1 MAPKAK
7 AADAPETTEEADQK
21 VLEKKDFEDRKEKIS
36 NEIDAVTKEI
46 DRLQNEIGG
55 QSKGK
60 DSFFEEKKV
69 HNDNIQKCTTAIN
82 ELHDIKKKIQDQ
94 LGEMSSKLQTDKD
107 AVKDKK
113 KSLKH
118 NSVEEIN
125 REIARIDHDMTHG
138 THTLMAEKEMMIT
151 MKKLNASKK
160 LVSEVYKAEA
170 QHNEAKAV
178 HGEEKDGLREQKKA
192 IAEEIK
198 NATEARSKHYD
209 ARKVLQDARDE
220 QMGGVKELVDKKNE
234 LFTKKA
240 TLIEERKELQ
250 NYFKKAELEKKAEI
264 QKAAQLRQEAA
275 RARKSQDDKAWEE
288 KKIERALEK
297 LDDKPHQ
304 NEIKLI
310 EQSIKFCKTFMP
322 KETQAEETKKEI
334 EHTNPD
340 THLVLASKA
349 SRDDEFYYNP
359 TKSKKKKGGKKAS
372 GPAQITHNAVTFK
385 IFLDLGLKTPTKVE
399 EIADT
404 LAQLDEK
411 MAHYDVLIKKW
422 EDNKEAK
429 KKQILAGNFEEP
441 KQEPVEEPATE
452 AAADENAE

>member
-1 MAPKAK
+1 MAPKSAN
-7 AADAPETTEEADQK
+7 APDITEEDQK
-21 VLEKKDFEDRKEKIS
+21 ALEKKDFEVRKDKIS
-36 NEIDAVTKEI
+36 NEIDAVTKDI
-46 DRLQNEIGG
+46 DRLSTEISG

-60 DSFFEEKKV
+60 DSFFEEKKEL
-69 HNDNIQKCTTAIN
+69 NNKIEKCTTAIN
-82 ELHDIKKKIQDQ
+82 DLHDVKKKIQDS
-94 LGEMSSKLQTDKD
+94 LGEMSTQLQTDKD

-118 NSVEEIN
+118 NSVEEID
-125 REIARIDHDMTHG
+125 REIDRIEVKLRTETMP
-138 THTLMAEKEMMIT
+138 LKEE
-151 MKKLNASKK
+151 KKLILEIKKLKESKK
-160 LVSEVYKAEA
+160 TVSDVYKAEA
-170 QHNEAKAV
+170 RHNEAKAE
-178 HGEEKDGLREQKKA
+178 HGEAKDTLKEQKA
-192 IAEEIK
+192 QIIEEIK
-198 NATEARSKHYD
+198 KAMAVRSEHYEN
-209 ARKVLQDARDE
+209 RKILQDARDE

-234 LFTKKA
+234 LFARKA
-240 TLIEERKELQ
+240 ALIEERKELQ

-275 RARKSQDDKAWEE
+275 RAKKTQDDKAWEE
-288 KKIERALEK
+288 KKIERALER
-297 LDDKPHQ
+297 LNDKPHQ

-322 KETQAEETKKEI
+322 KETQAEETKKEV

-349 SRDDEFYYNP
+349 SRNDENYHNP
-359 TKSKKKKGGKKAS
+359 TKAKKKKGGKKAA

-411 MAHYDVLIKKW
+411 MAYYDVLLKKW

-429 KKQILAGNFEEP
+429 TKQILAGNFDEP
-441 KQEPVEEPATE
+441 KQEPVEEAATE